1 MDGGG
6 LAGFAMWSLAFAKNP
21 LDFVANSSSFDLDES
36 LFRADLKSGEVG
48 WATLGNQS
56 QLNIEVLHLLSLP
69 EDDEVSSHIYVEMGV
84 IEPDLSILHLTKTW
98 RNPFFSRL
106 KMVHLDW
113 NCERIAANDIPS
125 PYNINILRNPPAVK

>member
-21 LDFVANSSSFDLDES
+21 IDFVQNSSSFDLDKS
-36 LFRADLKSGEVG
+36 LFRADLKSADVG

-69 EDDEVSSHIYVEMGV
+69 EDDEVSSHLM
-84 IEPDLSILHLTKTW
+84 W
-98 RNPFFSRL
+98 R
-106 KMVHLDW
+106 
-113 NCERIAANDIPS
+113 
-125 PYNINILRNPPAVK
+125 

>member
-1 MDGGG
+1 M
-6 LAGFAMWSLAFAKNP
+6 AGFAMWSLAFAKNP
-21 LDFVANSSSFDLDES
+21 HDFVSNSSSFDLDES